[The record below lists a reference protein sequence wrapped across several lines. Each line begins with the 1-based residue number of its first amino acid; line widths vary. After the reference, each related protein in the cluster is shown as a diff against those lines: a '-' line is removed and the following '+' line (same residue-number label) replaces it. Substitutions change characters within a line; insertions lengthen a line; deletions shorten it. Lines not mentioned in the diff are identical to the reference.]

1 MTKETDD
8 NSAIAGKI
16 REVIAREGMV
26 DEAKLTREASLEDL
40 EIESID
46 MVMILQGLEEEF
58 GIYVTMDEE
67 IMVLKNVGDVIDT
80 ITRLVESNAQGQ
92 CMTGPAV
99 VITGYGCV
107 SALGNTAEDM
117 RDALVAG
124 RSGISALAL
133 HRDSDR
139 LQVKIAAQVRG
150 FDAAARFAQGAAP
163 VFGPVCTVCP
173 CCLS

>member
-80 ITRLVESNAQGQ
+80 ITRLVESNAQDN
-92 CMTGPAV
+92 A
-99 VITGYGCV
+99 
-107 SALGNTAEDM
+107 
-117 RDALVAG
+117 
-124 RSGISALAL
+124 
-133 HRDSDR
+133 
-139 LQVKIAAQVRG
+139 
-150 FDAAARFAQGAAP
+150 
-163 VFGPVCTVCP
+163 
-173 CCLS
+173 